1 MTDFKTN
8 FGDLTHLLG
17 LAIALKNRLMGIVP
31 ILSASGSHGPLWS
44 FVSLS
49 F

>member
-8 FGDLTHLLG
+8 FGDLSHLLG
-17 LAIALKNRLMGIVP
+17 FAIALKTMLIGIVP